1 MEFLKNAQNI
11 EFIVLGVIALVLF
24 VMWRKG
30 KKAEVKAIVISV
42 ISALMT
48 QVEQY
53 LGSGKGQEKLEKV
66 LHEYKKFVE
75 KLPFVTRMLV
85 NTFFSEQKIKN
96 IIEDLVPQINNLF
109 KRDIGGFDYFKQSV
123 VKTLG
128 DSIKSELK
136 EKTFSFTSGENL
148 SSVLIQ
154 RDDFERIT
162 PQLIIEK
169 DDKALLDIYAKLESD
184 FREKHNAEVGIQYTR
199 KFK

>member
-1 MEFLKNAQNI
+1 MEFLKNVQNI

-53 LGSGKGQEKLEKV
+53 LGSGKGQEKLDKV
-66 LHEYKKFVE
+66 LQEYKKFVE

-85 NTFFSEQKIKN
+85 NMFFSEQKIRN

-109 KRDIGGFDYFKQSV
+109 KRDTGGFEYFKKSV
-123 VKTLG
+123 G
-128 DSIKSELK
+128 KS
-136 EKTFSFTSGENL
+136 
-148 SSVLIQ
+148 
-154 RDDFERIT
+154 
-162 PQLIIEK
+162 
-169 DDKALLDIYAKLESD
+169 LESD

>member
-1 MEFLKNAQNI
+1 MEFLKNVQNI

-53 LGSGKGQEKLEKV
+53 LGSGKGQDKLEKV
-66 LHEYKKFVE
+66 LQEYKKFVE

-85 NTFFSEQKIKN
+85 NMFFSEKKIKN

-109 KRDIGGFDYFKQSV
+109 KRDTGGFEYFKQSV

-128 DSIKSELK
+128 DSVKSELK

-154 RDDFERIT
+154 KDDFEKIT

-184 FREKHNAEVGIQYTR
+184 FREKHNAKVGIQYTR

>member
-1 MEFLKNAQNI
+1 MEFLKNVQNI
-11 EFIVLGVIALVLF
+11 EFIVLGVIALVLLI
-24 VMWRKG
+24 MWKRG

-53 LGSGKGQEKLEKV
+53 LGSGKGQDKLEKV
-66 LHEYKKFVE
+66 LQEYKKFVE

-85 NTFFSEQKIKN
+85 NMFFSEQKIRN

-109 KRDIGGFDYFKQSV
+109 KRDIGGFEYFKQSV
-123 VKTLG
+123 VKTIG
-128 DSIKSELK
+128 ESVKSELK
-136 EKTFSFTSGENL
+136 NKMFNMVGVENMHT
-148 SSVLIQ
+148 VLLDKQ
-154 RDDFERIT
+154 EFERIT

>member
-1 MEFLKNAQNI
+1 MEFLKNVQNI

-30 KKAEVKAIVISV
+30 KKAEVKAIVVSV

-85 NTFFSEQKIKN
+85 NMFFSEKKIKN

-169 DDKALLDIYAKLESD
+169 DDKALLAFML
-184 FREKHNAEVGIQYTR
+184 N
-199 KFK
+199 

>member
-1 MEFLKNAQNI
+1 MEFLKNVQNI
-11 EFIVLGVIALVLF
+11 EFIVLGVIALVFF

-53 LGSGKGQEKLEKV
+53 LGSGKGQDKLEKV
-66 LHEYKKFVE
+66 LQEYKKFVE

>member
-1 MEFLKNAQNI
+1 MIEFLKNVQNI
-11 EFIVLGVIALVLF
+11 EYIVLGVIALVFF

-66 LHEYKKFVE
+66 LQEYKKFVE

-109 KRDIGGFDYFKQSV
+109 KRDIVGFDYFKQSV
-123 VKTLG
+123 VKT
-128 DSIKSELK
+128 
-136 EKTFSFTSGENL
+136 
-148 SSVLIQ
+148 
-154 RDDFERIT
+154 
-162 PQLIIEK
+162 
-169 DDKALLDIYAKLESD
+169 
-184 FREKHNAEVGIQYTR
+184 
-199 KFK
+199 